1 MARTIAPGNPTPI
14 DTVDVKIPDIDLSI
28 FDKYGDDK
36 IKTATRNFQLYA
48 TTTSNA
54 ESQKLYQKYKNN
66 PVALANALSKLPEMF
81 NELPQSVQDEL
92 KPKLDN
98 NAISLVTKAQAN
110 QQAAINK
117 QNKALANANAKLNMD
132 QISEDYFNVL
142 RYITSPDEE
151 KRPVDLAI
159 YRTHR
164 QELNSLVNLTDEN
177 GNPLFNETTRAKMA
191 MPKEATVAGFK
202 NFINRMEA
210 DQLKAWDEQFFQDQE
225 KFMADT
231 NIDADTYDSM
241 ETALTKRLKALNDNK
256 VRTIHGQAY
265 YDQLHLID
273 QPTQLNIEKAKSY
286 DFTDDKAIDK
296 AVEAAKAITK
306 AKYYDPTRRTPPEA
320 FLMSYN
326 TFAEAIKNN
335 DWSPEGRE
343 QAIAQA
349 FQALAKL
356 KDFAHETNLEPE
368 TSDALL
374 QMITKAMYNREAQQ
388 VILDSGF
395 GTDFVTELK
404 DKYTWGSGGA
414 IPEDAEKAFAGTRIQ
429 NSVKAAQQAADKTAL
444 ENYTRNLER
453 AVPYYLSGDY
463 DNFKIAVA
471 NAHKHAM
478 MDRAS
483 YIVKDGYEWERLIR
497 EYNEGKKPIYNYL
510 GRMLEFKGFDNKSA
524 VFEETF

>member
-14 DTVDVKIPDIDLSI
+14 VAPKVDMPDIDLSI

-54 ESQKLYQKYKNN
+54 EAQKLYQKYKNN
-66 PVALANALSKLPEMF
+66 PIALANALSKLPEMF

-92 KPKLDN
+92 KPNLDS

-117 QNKALANANAKLNMD
+117 QNKAMANANAKLNMD

-164 QELNSLVNLTDEN
+164 QELSNLVNLTDEN

-202 NFINRMEA
+202 NFINRMEE
-210 DQLKAWDEQFFQDQE
+210 DQLKSWDEQFFQDQA
-225 KFMADT
+225 KFMEDT
-231 NIDADTYDSM
+231 NVDADTYDTMS
-241 ETALTKRLKALNDNK
+241 TALTKRLNELNDDK

-273 QPTQLNIEKAKSY
+273 QPTQLNIEKAKAY

-296 AVEAAKAITK
+296 AVESAKAITQ

-356 KDFAHETNLEPE
+356 KDFAHETNLEPQ
-368 TSDALL
+368 TADALL
-374 QMITKAMYNREAQQ
+374 QMITKALYNRESQQ
-388 VILDSGF
+388 AILDSGF
-395 GTDFVTELK
+395 GMDFEPDTLEVLLR
-404 DKYTWGSGGA
+404 
-414 IPEDAEKAFAGTRIQ
+414 PETLAAPIISNYSIEKGKRAAE
-429 NSVKAAQQAADKTAL
+429 KTAL

-453 AVPYYLSGDY
+453 AVPYYMIGDY
-463 DNFKIAVA
+463 DNFKTAVA
-471 NAHKHAM
+471 NAHKQAM

-483 YIVKDGYEWERLIR
+483 YIVKDGNEWERLIR

>member
-1 MARTIAPGNPTPI
+1 MARTIGPGTPTPI
-14 DTVDVKIPDIDLSI
+14 IAPKVNIPDIDLSL
-28 FDKYGDDK
+28 FDKYGDEK

-48 TTTSNA
+48 TTTANA
-54 ESQKLYQKYKNN
+54 EAQKLYQQYKNN
-66 PVALANALSKLPEMF
+66 PIALANALSKLPQMF

-110 QQAAINK
+110 QQNAINK
-117 QNKALANANAKLNMD
+117 QNKTLANANATLNMQ

-164 QELNSLVNLTDEN
+164 QELSDLVNLTDEH
-177 GNPLFNETTRAKMA
+177 GSPLFNETTCAKMA

-202 NFINRMEA
+202 NFIGRMEK
-210 DQLKAWDEQFFQDQE
+210 DQLKQWDKDFFQDRE
-225 KFMADT
+225 KFMDDT
-231 NIDADTYDSM
+231 SIDADTYETM
-241 ETALTKRLKALNDNK
+241 EKALTSRIKQLEDTS
-256 VRTIHGQAY
+256 VREIHGQAY

-273 QPTQLNIEKAKSY
+273 NPTQLNIEKAKGY
-286 DFTDDKAIDK
+286 EFTNNKAIDK
-296 AVEAAKAITK
+296 AVEAAKAITQ

-320 FLMSYN
+320 FLTSYN
-326 TFAEAIKNN
+326 MFAEAIKNN

-349 FQALAKL
+349 FQALSKL

-368 TSDALL
+368 TADGLL

-388 VILDSGF
+388 AILESGF
-395 GTDFVTELK
+395 GMDFLDTTNPDRPLW
-404 DKYTWGSGGA
+404 DTRS
-414 IPEDAEKAFAGTRIQ
+414 ITPEEKTIAMIGMNRSIR
-429 NSVKAAQQAADKTAL
+429 NAQQAAEKTAF

-453 AVPYYLSGDY
+453 AVPYYLAGDY
-463 DNFKIAVA
+463 DNFKTAVA
-471 NAHKHAM
+471 YAHKHAM

-483 YIVKDGYEWERLIR
+483 YIVKDSLEWDRLIR

>member
-14 DTVDVKIPDIDLSI
+14 VAPKVDIPDIDLSI
-28 FDKYGDDK
+28 FDKYGDDQ

-54 ESQKLYQKYKNN
+54 EAQKLYQKYKNN
-66 PVALANALSKLPEMF
+66 PIALANALSKLPEMF
-81 NELPQSVQDEL
+81 TELPPSVQDEL
-92 KPKLDN
+92 RPKLDQ

-117 QNKALANANAKLNMD
+117 QNKALANANATLNMQ

-142 RYITSPDEE
+142 RYITSPEEE

-164 QELNSLVNLTDEN
+164 QELSDLVNLTDEN

-191 MPKEATVAGFK
+191 MPKEATVAGFR

-210 DQLKAWDEQFFQDQE
+210 NQLKEWDKTYFQDQE
-225 KFMADT
+225 KFMEDT
-231 NIDADTYDSM
+231 SIDSDTYETM
-241 ETALTKRLKALNDNK
+241 EKALTNRIKQLEDTK
-256 VRTIHGQAY
+256 VREIHGQAY

-273 QPTQLNIEKAKSY
+273 NPTQINIDKAKAY
-286 DFTDDKAIDK
+286 DFTNDKAIDK
-296 AVEAAKAITK
+296 AVEAAKAITQ
-306 AKYYDPTRRTPPEA
+306 AKYYDPTRRTNPEA

-326 TFAEAIKNN
+326 MFAEAIKNN

-349 FQALAKL
+349 FQALGKL
-356 KDFAHETNLEPE
+356 KDFARETNLEPE
-368 TSDALL
+368 TADALL
-374 QMITKAMYNREAQQ
+374 QMITKALYNREGQQ
-388 VILDSGF
+388 AILESGF
-395 GTDFVTELK
+395 GTDFATELK
-404 DKYTWGSGGA
+404 DKYRWGSGGA
-414 IPEDAEKAFAGTRIQ
+414 SLEDAEKAFAGARIQ
-429 NSVKAAQQAADKTAL
+429 NSVKAAQQAAEKTAF

-453 AVPYYLSGDY
+453 AVPYYMAGDY
-463 DNFKIAVA
+463 DNFKTAVA
-471 NAHKHAM
+471 NAHKQAM
-478 MDRAS
+478 MDRAG

-497 EYNEGKKPIYNYL
+497 EYNEGKKPVYNYL